1 MKFVKR
7 PGHCR
12 AFSFCRRIAS
22 PPAACKFLVCP
33 YFYLVPFRAVH
44 LCGLSKPLSA
54 KKILMPVIDRA
65 AFETATRL
73 HGRIA
78 GLPFSDEQKKTRLR
92 SHLSA

>member
-7 PGHCR
+7 PGYCR

-22 PPAACKFLVCP
+22 PPAACKFLAYA

-44 LCGLSKPLSA
+44 LCGLSKPLPA
-54 KKILMPVIDRA
+54 EKILTPVIDRA

-73 HGRIA
+73 HGRIEDHRRVTLLRRA
-78 GLPFSDEQKKTRLR
+78 KKNAL
-92 SHLSA
+92 A